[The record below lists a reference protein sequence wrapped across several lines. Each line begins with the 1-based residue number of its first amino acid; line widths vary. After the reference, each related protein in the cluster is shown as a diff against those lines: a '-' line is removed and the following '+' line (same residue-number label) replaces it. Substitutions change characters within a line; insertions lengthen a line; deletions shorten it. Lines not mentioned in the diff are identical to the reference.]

1 MCNVHLFKSHTDL
14 KQNQQYQERQCT
26 FSDMLLIYAVHVCC
40 LSHCPLLKEKRG
52 RSYGTFICRLCLPSW
67 YVVRSAT
74 ISSHTILPERGTVRP
89 WDLRSIEKK
98 IYALNRGSLLCW
110 RLIVGNS
117 IGASCM
123 DKVLAYCSF
132 WVLSSCPMLL
142 EGSTNVQAYPEG
154 WHKPE
159 GTYFT
164 FLCLFERRFSTLHIR
179 HLNKAILDYKSA
191 FMTVSEIKPT
201 NFHHYSQLTMHSLIV
216 LHSLKV
222 LQSNCLTTAWG
233 SFRNYQPF
241 IFSWIYVCA

>member
-132 WVLSSCPMLL
+132 WVLSSCPML
-142 EGSTNVQAYPEG
+142 EGSTNVQPIQKVDTSQKAR
-154 WHKPE
+154 
-159 GTYFT
+159 TLLSFA
-164 FLCLFERRFSTLHIR
+164 FLKDGFQPYIYVTWTKQSLIINQHLWLSVKSNLQISTI
-179 HLNKAILDYKSA
+179 I
-191 FMTVSEIKPT
+191 
-201 NFHHYSQLTMHSLIV
+201 HSLQCI
-216 LHSLKV
+216 LL
-222 LQSNCLTTAWG
+222 
-233 SFRNYQPF
+233 
-241 IFSWIYVCA
+241 